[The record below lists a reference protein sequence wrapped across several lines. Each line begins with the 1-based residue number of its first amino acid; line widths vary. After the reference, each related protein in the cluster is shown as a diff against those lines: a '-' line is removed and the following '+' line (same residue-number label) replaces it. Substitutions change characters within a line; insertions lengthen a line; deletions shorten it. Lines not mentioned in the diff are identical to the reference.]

1 MKFEIIR
8 DYYNEKEYIYNKKNI
23 ELEEGLT
30 VLVGCN
36 GSGKST
42 LLRQIKDLCKKQ
54 DIPCY
59 YFDNLTEGGSNAREK
74 AGFYGDTMFLAQSL
88 CSSEGENI
96 NLNICN
102 SASKIGNFVN
112 KNEKTDKIFI
122 LMDAVDSG
130 LSIDYVIEL
139 KELLFKTILSDTLRK
154 GIETYIVVSANE
166 YEMARNEKCFL
177 IPDMRYKTFEN
188 YDEYRNFIIESRN
201 KKNKRYN
208 HEPFEFR

>member
-42 LLRQIKDLCKKQ
+42 LLKQIKDLCKQ
-54 DIPCY
+54 SNIPCY

-74 AGFYGDTMFLAQSL
+74 AGFYGDVDFLAKSI

-96 NLNICN
+96 NLNMTNC
-102 SASKIGNFVN
+102 ASKIGNFVRKN
-112 KNEKTDKIFI
+112 KKSNKLFI
-122 LMDAVDSG
+122 LMDAIDSG

-139 KELLFKTILSDTLRK
+139 KEDLFKVILQDTLIK
-154 GIETYIVVSANE
+154 GIETYIIVSANE

-177 IPDMRYKTFEN
+177 VPNMRYKTFKD
-188 YDEYRNFIIESRN
+188 YDEYRGFIIESRN

-208 HEPFEFR
+208 HKPFEFI

>member
-23 ELEEGLT
+23 EFEEGLT

-42 LLRQIKDLCKKQ
+42 LLHQIKDLCEKE

-59 YFDNLTEGGSNAREK
+59 YFDNLTEGGSNARDK
-74 AGFYGDTMFLAQSL
+74 ADFYGDTMFIVQSL

-102 SASKIGNFVN
+102 CASKIGNFVN
-112 KNEKTDKIFI
+112 KNENSDKIFI

-139 KELLFKTILSDTLRK
+139 KELLFKTILEDTYKRGLK
-154 GIETYIVVSANE
+154 VYIIISANE
-166 YEMARNEKCFL
+166 YEMARNEKCIL
-177 IPDMRYKTFEN
+177 IPDMKYKTFKD

-208 HEPFEFR
+208 HKPFEFE

>member
-42 LLRQIKDLCKKQ
+42 LLRQIKDLCKQ
-54 DIPCY
+54 SNIPCY
-59 YFDNLTEGGSNAREK
+59 YFDNLTEGGAKARGNAV
-74 AGFYGDTMFLAQSL
+74 FYGDTMFLAQSL

-96 NLNICN
+96 NLNIRN
-102 SASKIGNFVN
+102 SASKIGNFIN
-112 KNEKTDKIFI
+112 KNEKVDKIFI

-139 KELLFKTILSDTLRK
+139 KELLFKTIIKDRYKRGLK
-154 GIETYIVVSANE
+154 TYIIVSANE
-166 YEMARNEKCFL
+166 YEMVRNEKCFL
-177 IPDMRYKTFEN
+177 IPNMKYKTFEN
-188 YDEYRNFIIESRN
+188 YDEYRNFIIDSRN

>member
-8 DYYNEKEYIYNKKNI
+8 DCYNEKEYIYNKKNI

-42 LLRQIKDLCKKQ
+42 LLRQIKDLCKQ
-54 DIPCY
+54 SNIPCY
-59 YFDNLTEGGSNAREK
+59 YFDNLTEGGSNARK
-74 AGFYGDTMFLAQSL
+74 RASFYGDAMFLAQSL

-96 NLNICN
+96 NLNIYN

-112 KNEKTDKIFI
+112 KNEKADKIFI

-139 KELLFKTILSDTLRK
+139 KELLFKTIIKDTSKRGLK
-154 GIETYIVVSANE
+154 TYIIVSANE
-166 YEMARNEKCFL
+166 YEMVRNEKCFL
-177 IPDMRYKTFEN
+177 IPNMKYKTFEN
-188 YDEYRNFIIESRN
+188 YDEYRNFIIDSRN

>member
-74 AGFYGDTMFLAQSL
+74 AGFYGDTMFLAESL

-96 NLNICN
+96 NLNMTNCAN
-102 SASKIGNFVN
+102 KIGKFVRNN
-112 KNEKTDKIFI
+112 KNAKKIFI
-122 LMDAVDSG
+122 LLDAIDSG

-139 KELLFKTILSDTLRK
+139 KKDLFNTILSDTLRK

-177 IPDMRYKTFEN
+177 IPDMTYKTFEN
-188 YDEYRNFIIESRN
+188 YDEYRSFIIESRN

-208 HEPFEFR
+208 HEPFEFK

>member
-8 DYYNEKEYIYNKKNI
+8 NYYNEKEYIYNKKNI
-23 ELEEGLT
+23 EFEEGLT

-42 LLRQIKDLCKKQ
+42 LLHQIKDLCKKE

-74 AGFYGDTMFLAQSL
+74 AGFYGDTMFLVQSL
-88 CSSEGENI
+88 SSSEGENI

-102 SASKIGNFVN
+102 CASKIGNFVN
-112 KNEKTDKIFI
+112 KNANSDKIFI
-122 LMDAVDSG
+122 LMDAIDSG

-139 KELLFKTILSDTLRK
+139 KELLFKTILEDTSNRGLK
-154 GIETYIVVSANE
+154 TYIIVSANE
-166 YEMARNEKCFL
+166 YEMVRNEKCFL
-177 IPDMRYKTFEN
+177 IPDMKYKTFKD

-208 HEPFEFR
+208 NKPFEFK

>member
-8 DYYNEKEYIYNKKNI
+8 NYYNEKEYIYNKKNI
-23 ELEEGLT
+23 EFEEGLT

-42 LLRQIKDLCKKQ
+42 LLHQIKDLCEESN
-54 DIPCY
+54 IPCY
-59 YFDNLTEGGSNAREK
+59 YFDNLTKGGSNARSK

-96 NLNICN
+96 NLNISKC
-102 SASKIGNFVN
+102 ASEIGKFVRDN
-112 KNEKTDKIFI
+112 KKSKKIFI
-122 LMDAVDSG
+122 LFDAIDSG

-139 KELLFKTILSDTLRK
+139 KEDLFKTILWDALRK
-154 GIETYIVVSANE
+154 GIEIYIIVSANE
-166 YEMARNEKCFL
+166 YEMAKNEKCFL
-177 IPDMRYKTFEN
+177 IPNMRYKRFKS
-188 YDEYRNFIIESRN
+188 YDEYRDFIIKSRN

-208 HEPFEFR
+208 HKPFEFE

>member
-1 MKFEIIR
+1 MKFEIVR
-8 DYYNEKEYIYNKKNI
+8 DYYQEKEYIYNKKNI
-23 ELEEGLT
+23 EIEEGLT

-42 LLRQIKDLCKKQ
+42 LLYQIKDLCKKEN
-54 DIPCY
+54 IPCY

-74 AGFYGDTMFLAQSL
+74 AGFYGDTMFLAESL

-96 NLNICN
+96 NLNMTNCAN
-102 SASKIGNFVN
+102 KIGKFVRNN
-112 KNEKTDKIFI
+112 KNAKKIFI

-139 KELLFKTILSDTLRK
+139 KELLFKTIIKDTSER
-154 GIETYIVVSANE
+154 GIETYIIVSANE

-177 IPDMRYKTFEN
+177 IPDMKYKTFEN

-201 KKNKRYN
+201 NKNKRYN
-208 HEPFEFR
+208 HKPFKFK

>member
-8 DYYNEKEYIYNKKNI
+8 NYYNEKEYIYNKKNI
-23 ELEEGLT
+23 EFEEGLT

-42 LLRQIKDLCKKQ
+42 LLYQIKDLCEESN
-54 DIPCY
+54 IPCY

-74 AGFYGDTMFLAQSL
+74 AGFYGDVDFLAKSL

-96 NLNICN
+96 NLNITNC
-102 SASKIGNFVN
+102 ASKIGNFVRKN
-112 KNEKTDKIFI
+112 KNSKKLFI

-130 LSIDYVIEL
+130 LSVDYVIEL
-139 KELLFKTILSDTLRK
+139 KEDLFKVILQDTLIK
-154 GIETYIVVSANE
+154 GIETYIIVSANE
-166 YEMARNEKCFL
+166 YEMTRNEKCFL
-177 IPDMRYKTFEN
+177 IPDMKYKTFKD
-188 YDEYRNFIIESRN
+188 YDEYRDFVIESRN

-208 HEPFEFR
+208 HKPFEFK

>member
-1 MKFEIIR
+1 MKFEIVR
-8 DYYNEKEYIYNKKNI
+8 DYYKEKEYIYNNKNI

-74 AGFYGDTMFLAQSL
+74 AGFYGDTMFLVQSL

-139 KELLFKTILSDTLRK
+139 KELLFKTILSL
-154 GIETYIVVSANE
+154 A
-166 YEMARNEKCFL
+166 
-177 IPDMRYKTFEN
+177 KT
-188 YDEYRNFIIESRN
+188 IL
-201 KKNKRYN
+201 
-208 HEPFEFR
+208 

>member
-8 DYYNEKEYIYNKKNI
+8 NYYNEKEYIYNKKII
-23 ELEEGLT
+23 EFEEGLT

-42 LLRQIKDLCKKQ
+42 LLHQIKDLCKKEN
-54 DIPCY
+54 IPCY
-59 YFDNLTEGGSNAREK
+59 YFDNLTEGGSGARSK
-74 AGFYGDTMFLAQSL
+74 ASFYGDFSFLAQSL

-122 LMDAVDSG
+122 LLDAIDSG

-139 KELLFKTILSDTLRK
+139 KKDLFKTILSDTLRK
-154 GIETYIVVSANE
+154 GIETYIIVSANE

-177 IPDMRYKTFEN
+177 IPDMTYKTFKN

-208 HEPFEFR
+208 HEPFEFK

>member
-1 MKFEIIR
+1 MKFKIIR
-8 DYYNEKEYIYNKKNI
+8 DYYQEKEYIYNKKNI
-23 ELEEGLT
+23 EFEEGLT

-42 LLRQIKDLCKKQ
+42 LLHQIKDLCKKQ

-59 YFDNLTEGGSNAREK
+59 YFDNLTEGGSGAREK
-74 AGFYGDTMFLAQSL
+74 AGLYGDVDFLAKSL

-96 NLNICN
+96 NLNITNC
-102 SASKIGNFVN
+102 ASKIGNFVRKN
-112 KNEKTDKIFI
+112 KNSKKLFI

-139 KELLFKTILSDTLRK
+139 KEDLFKVILQDTLIK
-154 GIETYIVVSANE
+154 GIETYIIVSANE

-177 IPDMRYKTFEN
+177 IPDMTYKTFKN
-188 YDEYRNFIIESRN
+188 YDEYRDFIIESRN

-208 HEPFEFR
+208 HEPFTFR

>member
-54 DIPCY
+54 DIPYY

-96 NLNICN
+96 NLNMTNCAN
-102 SASKIGNFVN
+102 KIGKFVRNN
-112 KNEKTDKIFI
+112 KSAKKIFI
-122 LMDAVDSG
+122 LLDAIDSG
-130 LSIDYVIEL
+130 LSIDYIIEL
-139 KELLFKTILSDTLRK
+139 KKDLFNTILSDASKK
-154 GIETYIVVSANE
+154 GIETYIIISANE

-177 IPDMRYKTFEN
+177 IPNMTYKTFKN
-188 YDEYRNFIIESRN
+188 YDEYRDFIIESRN

-208 HEPFEFR
+208 HEPFTFR

>member
-8 DYYNEKEYIYNKKNI
+8 DYYKEKEYIYNNKNI

-74 AGFYGDTMFLAQSL
+74 AGFYGDVDFLAKSL

-96 NLNICN
+96 NLNMTNCAN
-102 SASKIGNFVN
+102 KIGKFVRNN
-112 KNEKTDKIFI
+112 KNVKKIFI
-122 LMDAVDSG
+122 LLDAIDSG

-139 KELLFKTILSDTLRK
+139 KKDLFKTILSDTLRK
-154 GIETYIVVSANE
+154 GIEIYIVVSANE

-177 IPDMRYKTFEN
+177 IPDMTYKTFKN
-188 YDEYRNFIIESRN
+188 YDEYRDFIIESRN

>member
-59 YFDNLTEGGSNAREK
+59 YFDNLTEGGSGARSK
-74 AGFYGDTMFLAQSL
+74 ASFYGDFSFLA
-88 CSSEGENI
+88 E
-96 NLNICN
+96 
-102 SASKIGNFVN
+102 
-112 KNEKTDKIFI
+112 
-122 LMDAVDSG
+122 
-130 LSIDYVIEL
+130 
-139 KELLFKTILSDTLRK
+139 
-154 GIETYIVVSANE
+154 
-166 YEMARNEKCFL
+166 
-177 IPDMRYKTFEN
+177 
-188 YDEYRNFIIESRN
+188 
-201 KKNKRYN
+201 
-208 HEPFEFR
+208 

>member
-1 MKFEIIR
+1 M
-8 DYYNEKEYIYNKKNI
+8 
-23 ELEEGLT
+23 T

-59 YFDNLTEGGSNAREK
+59 YFDNLTEGGSGARSK
-74 AGFYGDTMFLAQSL
+74 ASFYGDFSFLAESL

-96 NLNICN
+96 NLNMTNCAN
-102 SASKIGNFVN
+102 KIGKFVRNN
-112 KNEKTDKIFI
+112 KNAKKIFI
-122 LMDAVDSG
+122 LLDAIDSG

-139 KELLFKTILSDTLRK
+139 KKDLFKTILSDTLSK

-177 IPDMRYKTFEN
+177 IPNMKYKTFEN
-188 YDEYRNFIIESRN
+188 YDEYRNFIIDSRN

>member
-8 DYYNEKEYIYNKKNI
+8 DYYNKKEYIYNNKNI

-42 LLRQIKDLCKKQ
+42 LLHQIKYLCKQ
-54 DIPCY
+54 SNIPYY

-96 NLNICN
+96 NLNVCN

-112 KNEKTDKIFI
+112 KNQKADKIFI
-122 LMDAVDSG
+122 LIDAIDSG
-130 LSIDYVIEL
+130 LSIDYIIEL
-139 KELLFKTILSDTLRK
+139 KELLFKTIIEDTSKRGLK
-154 GIETYIVVSANE
+154 VYIIVSANE

-177 IPDMRYKTFEN
+177 IPDMKYKTFKD
-188 YDEYRNFIIESRN
+188 YDEYRSFIIESRN

-208 HEPFEFR
+208 HKPFEFK

>member
-8 DYYNEKEYIYNKKNI
+8 DCYKEKEYIYNNKNI

-42 LLRQIKDLCKKQ
+42 LLKQIKDLCKKQ

-59 YFDNLTEGGSNAREK
+59 YFDNLTEGGSGARSK
-74 AGFYGDTMFLAQSL
+74 ASFYGDFSFLAESL

-96 NLNICN
+96 NLNMTNCAN
-102 SASKIGNFVN
+102 KIGKFVRNN
-112 KNEKTDKIFI
+112 KNAKKIFI
-122 LMDAVDSG
+122 LLDAIDSG

-139 KELLFKTILSDTLRK
+139 KKDLFKTILSDTLSK
-154 GIETYIVVSANE
+154 GIETYIVVSIP
-166 YEMARNEKCFL
+166 FL
-177 IPDMRYKTFEN
+177 DASS
-188 YDEYRNFIIESRN
+188 IIVLNNNS
-201 KKNKRYN
+201 
-208 HEPFEFR
+208 FSSII